1 MPTFENGWICRQC
14 WCSNREYD
22 GRCYRCHAD
31 RDPATVRSEPRP
43 VDRPAPSALE
53 ASPQPVVSHLL
64 SAVPKEH
71 AAAGPAPA
79 ARQSAFCSHCHQ
91 PLSGDESFCTKCGAP
106 TTLSAAVAEPKEPVV
121 TTARGEVV
129 ATPAAVR
136 RTIEIPNPLEWA
148 RRGYRLVM
156 TGLRSVFVT
165 ITAPVRA
172 VATFYRNTR
181 MGISRAGAGVRGL
194 RHNATIVLFVGW
206 VVLMAL
212 AAVLLAGLGDAAS
225 AAFPARAV
233 SSMAIV
239 LTVGAFSAVTAA
251 LTVLMMGGRVSD
263 RAQARPQAH
272 DEAQGGPA
280 RAMADHRPA

>member
-1 MPTFENGWICRQC
+1 VNKLPTFENGWICRQC
-14 WCSNREYD
+14 WCSNREQD

-31 RDPATVRSEPRP
+31 RNPATVRSEPRS

-53 ASPQPVVSHLL
+53 EAPQPVVSHLL
-64 SAVPKEH
+64 SAVSKER
-71 AAAGPAPA
+71 AVAGPAPA
-79 ARQSAFCSHCHQ
+79 ARQSGRCSHCHQ
-91 PLSGDESFCTKCGAP
+91 PLSGDESFCTECGTP
-106 TTLSAAVAEPKEPVV
+106 TTLSAAVAEPNKPVI
-121 TTARGEVV
+121 TPTPGEVA
-129 ATPAAVR
+129 ATPEAVR
-136 RTIEIPNPLEWA
+136 RTIVIPNPLEWA
-148 RRGYRLVM
+148 RQGYRLVM

-165 ITAPVRA
+165 MTAPVRA

-194 RHNATIVLFVGW
+194 LHNATIVLFVGW

-225 AAFPARAV
+225 TAFPARAV

-251 LTVLMMGGRVSD
+251 LTVLLMRARVSD
-263 RAQARPQAH
+263 QARPQAR
-272 DEAQGGPA
+272 DEAQGSA

>member
-1 MPTFENGWICRQC
+1 M
-14 WCSNREYD
+14 
-22 GRCYRCHAD
+22 
-31 RDPATVRSEPRP
+31 
-43 VDRPAPSALE
+43 
-53 ASPQPVVSHLL
+53 
-64 SAVPKEH
+64 
-71 AAAGPAPA
+71 
-79 ARQSAFCSHCHQ
+79 
-91 PLSGDESFCTKCGAP
+91 
-106 TTLSAAVAEPKEPVV
+106 LSAAVAEPKEPVV
-121 TTARGEVV
+121 TATPGEVV
-129 ATPAAVR
+129 ATPATAR

-156 TGLRSVFVT
+156 AGLRSVFVT

-206 VVLMAL
+206 VVLMAV

-225 AAFPARAV
+225 TAFPARAV

-239 LTVGAFSAVTAA
+239 LTIGAFSAVTAA
-251 LTVLMMGGRVSD
+251 LTVLMMGGRVSEH
-263 RAQARPQAH
+263 AQARPQAR

>member
-1 MPTFENGWICRQC
+1 
-14 WCSNREYD
+14 
-22 GRCYRCHAD
+22 
-31 RDPATVRSEPRP
+31 
-43 VDRPAPSALE
+43 
-53 ASPQPVVSHLL
+53 
-64 SAVPKEH
+64 
-71 AAAGPAPA
+71 
-79 ARQSAFCSHCHQ
+79 SHCHQ

-106 TTLSAAVAEPKEPVV
+106 TTLSAAVAEPKKPVV
-121 TTARGEVV
+121 TATPGEVV

-156 TGLRSVFVT
+156 TGLGSVFVT

-194 RHNATIVLFVGW
+194 RHNATVLLFVGW

-212 AAVLLAGLGDAAS
+212 AALLLAGLGDAAS
-225 AAFPARAV
+225 TAFPARAV

-263 RAQARPQAH
+263 RAQARPQAR
-272 DEAQGGPA
+272 DEAQGPA
-280 RAMADHRPA
+280 RAVADHRPA